1 MEMVLGSRARTISAR
16 PLHQERN
23 NRRGWS
29 AGFTLIEVLIA
40 AVLFLVVAL
49 GVLPLFQQAIR
60 TNTAGQDSTD
70 VSNLARSRVEEFMQI
85 PYDSPL
91 LQVTAGTENV
101 IEDYYDRATEEW
113 IDGTPPD
120 PTAADWL
127 RTTTIRWYNV
137 SAVRGDDGD
146 TADLGDDVQT
156 GIVNRDEALPAGTP
170 PQDVHFKEIEVE
182 LTGTSGGGIV
192 GPGKR
197 IVVRALR
204 SQ

>member
-1 MEMVLGSRARTISAR
+1 MEMVLGCRAPSSSFRAECVS
-16 PLHQERN
+16 P
-23 NRRGWS
+23 GK
-29 AGFTLIEVLIA
+29 GFSLIEVLFA

-60 TNTAGQDSTD
+60 TNTAGQDFTD
-70 VSNLARSRVEEFMQI
+70 VSNLARTRVEEFMQI
-85 PYDSPL
+85 PYGSPL

-101 IEDYYDRATEEW
+101 IDDYFDRATERW
-113 IDGTPPD
+113 VAGAPPS
-120 PTAADWL
+120 PTDADWL

-137 SAVRGDDGD
+137 GAVRGDDGD
-146 TADLGDDVQT
+146 TADGTDDIQT

-170 PQDVHFKEIEVE
+170 QQDVHFKEIEVE
-182 LTGTSGGGIV
+182 ITGTSGGGIV